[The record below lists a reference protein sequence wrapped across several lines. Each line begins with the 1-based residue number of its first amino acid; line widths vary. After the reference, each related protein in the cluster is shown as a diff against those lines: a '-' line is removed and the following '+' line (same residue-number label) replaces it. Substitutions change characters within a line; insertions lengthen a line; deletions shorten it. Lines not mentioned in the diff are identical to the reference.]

1 MFGAYDFENRSSAV
15 TADTVRRLGFKPSR
29 TTHILT
35 TGTGR
40 RRHQRA
46 RAGFCA
52 RFWRPFLQEFSA
64 AQHAE
69 QEDRR
74 VERLARR
81 QQPPA
86 DVDSDSDGPRDLT
99 TASAN
104 LKIFSRAFGTRRD
117 CVKIR

>member
-46 RAGFCA
+46 RFGGV
-52 RFWRPFLQEFSA
+52 LEEFSA